1 MTTRRSRSRL
11 QRPANDNVQG
21 AIAPSLVS
29 KAFPTWVHDDSPIAD
44 PFGHGARAVEF
55 LRRLKHPKST
65 LPGRQFVLDPWQERI
80 VRRIFGP
87 CDEHGRRLV
96 RTVFLMLP
104 RGARKTS
111 LSAAISLLMTI
122 GPEHTPAGES
132 VFAASDRT
140 QAGIGFREAADIIR
154 SDKRLVAATR
164 INDAF
169 NAPKQI
175 VLKRDNSVLK
185 TVSSDGGAQHGGTPR
200 FVLADEIHI
209 WKGRDLWEALRTGLS
224 KTPGS
229 LLVIA
234 TTAGRGQQNLSFDT
248 YDYARRVARGE
259 IEDPSFLPIIFEP
272 APDADWRDEA
282 VWRAVN
288 PGLSCN
294 PPYPDIEGLRAMAR
308 EAVERPAEREAF
320 RQFHTNAWLDHSAAP
335 FVDMDVYDAG
345 NEPIDL
351 TELAG
356 EPCWLG
362 CDLSS
367 STDLSVI
374 LAAFRRG
381 DDYVLLP
388 FFFCPEE
395 NLRQRQEASG
405 APYVRWAAE
414 GLITATPGNVVDF
427 RAVESKIRD
436 ICSEYD
442 VQEVAF
448 DPALARVILNNLMD
462 DGLPA
467 IEFRQ
472 GALSMMP
479 AIAEL
484 ERAVVAKRLQHGG
497 HPVLRFCFANTE
509 VETNSHGHKV
519 RLKKGKKWLS
529 IDGAVAAAM
538 AVMRASVGDS
548 AGTGSIYDDDGWENA
563 LAAFG

>member
-11 QRPANDNVQG
+11 QRPANDNSP
-21 AIAPSLVS
+21 ALVS
-29 KAFPTWVHDDSPIAD
+29 KAFPHWIYDDSPIAD
-44 PFGHGARAVEF
+44 PFGYGERAVEF

-65 LPGRQFVLDPWQERI
+65 LPGNQFVLDPWQERV
-80 VRRIFGP
+80 VRRIYGP
-87 CDEHGRRLV
+87 RDEHGQRIV
-96 RTVFLMLP
+96 RTVLLLLP

-111 LSAAISLLMTI
+111 LSAALSLLQTI

-140 QAGIGFREAADIIR
+140 QAGIAFREAADIIR
-154 SDKRLVAATR
+154 ADKRLVAATK

-175 VLKRDNSVLK
+175 VLKRDNATLK

-200 FVLADEIHI
+200 FVLADECHI

-234 TTAGRGQQNLSFDT
+234 TTAGRGQENLAFDT
-248 YDYARRVARGE
+248 YDYARKVARGD
-259 IEDPSFLPIIFEP
+259 IIDPSFLPIIFEP
-272 APDADWRDEA
+272 APDADWRDER
-282 VWRAVN
+282 VWHAVN
-288 PGLSCN
+288 PGLALG
-294 PPYPDIEGLRAMAR
+294 YPDLAGLRAMAR
-308 EAVERPAEREAF
+308 EAEARPAEREAF
-320 RQFHTNAWLDHSAAP
+320 KQYHLNVWLDHSAAP
-335 FVDMDVYDAG
+335 FVDMSTYDAG
-345 NEPIDL
+345 AEAIDL
-351 TELAG
+351 DQLAG
-356 EPCWLG
+356 EPVWLG

-374 LAAFRRG
+374 VAAWRDG
-381 DDYVLLP
+381 DGGYIVAP
-388 FFFCPEE
+388 WFFCPEE

-427 RAVESKIRD
+427 RAVEAKIRD
-436 ICSEYD
+436 LCAEYD
-442 VQEVAF
+442 VQEIAF

-479 AIAEL
+479 ALAEL
-484 ERAVVAKRLQHGG
+484 ERAVVAKRLKHGG

-519 RLKKGKKWLS
+519 RLRKGKRWLS
-529 IDGAVAAAM
+529 IDGTVASSM
-538 AVMRASVGDS
+538 AVLRASLGDS
-548 AGTGSIYDDDGWENA
+548 AGNGSIYDDDGWQDA

>member
-1 MTTRRSRSRL
+1 M
-11 QRPANDNVQG
+11 
-21 AIAPSLVS
+21 S
-29 KAFPTWVHDDSPIAD
+29 KAFPHWIYDGSEIPD
-44 PFGHGARAVEF
+44 PFGYGERAVEF
-55 LRRLKHPKST
+55 LRRLRHPKST
-65 LPGRQFVLDPWQERI
+65 LPGRQFVLDTWQERI
-80 VRRIFGP
+80 VRRIYGP
-87 CDEHGRRLV
+87 RDEHGQRIV

-111 LSAAISLLMTI
+111 LSAAVSLLEAV

-154 SDKRLVAATR
+154 ADKRLVAATR

-234 TTAGRGQQNLSFDT
+234 TTAGRGQENLAFDT

-272 APDADWRDEA
+272 AADADWRDER
-282 VWRAVN
+282 VWHAVN

-351 TELAG
+351 DALAG

-374 LAAFRRG
+374 VAAWRDG
-381 DDYVLLP
+381 DGGYTVKP
-388 FFFCPEE
+388 WFFCPAE

-414 GLITATPGNVVDF
+414 GLITATEGNVVDF
-427 RAVESKIRD
+427 RAVEAKIRD
-436 ICSEYD
+436 LCDGYD
-442 VQEVAF
+442 VQEIAF

-479 AIAEL
+479 ALAEL
-484 ERAVVAKRLQHGG
+484 ERAVVAKRFKHGG

-529 IDGAVAAAM
+529 IDGTVASSM
-538 AVMRASVGDS
+538 AVLRASLGDS
-548 AGTGSIYDDDGWENA
+548 AGSGSIYDDDGWQDA

>member
-1 MTTRRSRSRL
+1 MTTRRSQSRP
-11 QRPANDNVQG
+11 QRPANDNRQG
-21 AIAPSLVS
+21 AIAPATLVS
-29 KAFPTWVHDDSPIAD
+29 KAFPHWINDDSAIAD
-44 PFGHGARAVEF
+44 PFGYGERAVEF

-65 LPGRQFVLDPWQERI
+65 LPGNQFVLDPWQERV
-80 VRRIFGP
+80 VRRIYGP
-87 CDEHGRRLV
+87 RDEHGQRIV

-111 LSAAISLLMTI
+111 LSAALSLLQTI

-140 QAGIGFREAADIIR
+140 QAGIAFREAADIIR
-154 SDKRLVAATR
+154 ADKRLVAATK

-175 VLKRDNSVLK
+175 VLKRDNATLK

-200 FVLADEIHI
+200 FVLADEVHI

-234 TTAGRGQQNLSFDT
+234 TTAGRGQENLAFDT
-248 YDYARRVARGE
+248 YDYARKVARGD
-259 IEDPSFLPIIFEP
+259 IIDPSFLPIIFEP

-282 VWRAVN
+282 VWHAVN
-288 PGLSCN
+288 PGLALG
-294 PPYPDIEGLRAMAR
+294 YPDIAGLRAMAR
-308 EAVERPAEREAF
+308 EAEARPAEREAF
-320 RQFHTNAWLDHSAAP
+320 RQYHLNCWLDHSAAP

-351 TELAG
+351 DALAG

-374 LAAFRRG
+374 VAAFRRD
-381 DDYVLLP
+381 DDYIVVP

-414 GLITATPGNVVDF
+414 GLITATLGNVVDF
-427 RAVESKIRD
+427 RAVEAKLRD
-436 ICSEYD
+436 LCAEFD
-442 VQEVAF
+442 VREIAF

-484 ERAVVAKRLQHGG
+484 ERAVVAKRLKHGG
-497 HPVLRFCFANTE
+497 HPVLRFCFANCE

-529 IDGAVAAAM
+529 IDGTVASSM
-538 AVMRASVGDS
+538 AVLRASLGDS
-548 AGTGSIYDDDGWENA
+548 AGSGSIYDDDGWQDA

>member
-1 MTTRRSRSRL
+1 MTTLRSRSRL
-11 QRPANDNVQG
+11 HRPANDNTP
-21 AIAPSLVS
+21 ALVS
-29 KAFPTWVHDDSPIAD
+29 KAFPHWIHDDSPIAD
-44 PFGHGARAVEF
+44 PFGYGERAVEF

-65 LPGRQFVLDPWQERI
+65 LPGSQFVLNPWQERI
-80 VRRIFGP
+80 VRRIYGP
-87 CDEHGRRLV
+87 RDEHGRRIV

-111 LSAAISLLMTI
+111 LSAALSLLQTI

-140 QAGIGFREAADIIR
+140 QAGIAFREAADIIR
-154 SDKRLVAATR
+154 ADKRLVAATK

-175 VLKRDNSVLK
+175 VLKRDNATLK

-200 FVLADEIHI
+200 FVLADEVHI
-209 WKGRDLWEALRTGLS
+209 WKGSDLWEALRTGLS

-234 TTAGRGQQNLSFDT
+234 TTAGRGQENLAFDT
-248 YDYARRVARGE
+248 YDYARKVARGD
-259 IEDPSFLPIIFEP
+259 IIDPSFLPIIFEP

-282 VWRAVN
+282 VWHAVN
-288 PGLSCN
+288 PGLALG
-294 PPYPDIEGLRAMAR
+294 YPDLAGLRAMAR
-308 EAVERPAEREAF
+308 EAEARPAEREAF
-320 RQFHTNAWLDHSAAP
+320 RQYHLNVWLDHSAAP
-335 FVDMDVYDAG
+335 FVDMDVYDEGA
-345 NEPIDL
+345 EAIDL
-351 TELAG
+351 DELRG
-356 EPCWLG
+356 QPCWLG

-374 LAAFRRG
+374 VAAWQDG
-381 DDYVLLP
+381 DGGYVVMP
-388 FFFCPEE
+388 WFFCPRD
-395 NLRQRQEASG
+395 NLRERQEASG
-405 APYVRWAAE
+405 APYVQWAKD
-414 GLITATPGNVVDF
+414 GLITATEGNVVDF
-427 RAVESKIRD
+427 RAVEQRIRD
-436 ICSEYD
+436 LADEFD
-442 VQEVAF
+442 VQEIAF

-472 GALSMMP
+472 GSLSMMP

-484 ERAVVAKRLQHGG
+484 ERAVVGRKLQHGG
-497 HPVLRFCFANTE
+497 HSILRFCMANAE

-519 RLKKGKKWLS
+519 RLKKSKKWLS

-538 AVMRASVGDS
+538 ATMRASLGGS
-548 AGTGSIYDDDGWENA
+548 AGVGSVYDSDDWEEA

>member
-1 MTTRRSRSRL
+1 MTTRRSQSRL
-11 QRPANDNVQG
+11 HRPANDN
-21 AIAPSLVS
+21 AALVS
-29 KAFPTWVHDDSPIAD
+29 KAFPHWIYDGSEVPD
-44 PFGHGARAVEF
+44 PFGYGERAVEF
-55 LRRLKHPKST
+55 LRRLRHPKST
-65 LPGRQFVLDPWQERI
+65 LPGRQFVLDTWQERI
-80 VRRIFGP
+80 VRRIYGP
-87 CDEHGRRLV
+87 RDEHGQRIV

-111 LSAAISLLMTI
+111 LSAAVSLLEAV

-154 SDKRLVAATR
+154 ADKRLVAATR

-234 TTAGRGQQNLSFDT
+234 TTAGRGQENLAFDT

-272 APDADWRDEA
+272 AADADWRDER
-282 VWRAVN
+282 VWHAVN

-351 TELAG
+351 DALAG

-374 LAAFRRG
+374 VAAWRDG
-381 DDYVLLP
+381 DGGYTVKP
-388 FFFCPEE
+388 WFFCPAE

-414 GLITATPGNVVDF
+414 GLITATEGNVVDF
-427 RAVESKIRD
+427 RAVEAKIRD
-436 ICSEYD
+436 LCDEYD
-442 VQEVAF
+442 VQEIAF

-479 AIAEL
+479 ALAEL
-484 ERAVVAKRLQHGG
+484 ERAVVAKRFKHGG

-529 IDGAVAAAM
+529 IDGTVASSM
-538 AVMRASVGDS
+538 AVLRASLGDS
-548 AGTGSIYDDDGWENA
+548 AGSGSIYDDDGWEDA

>member
-11 QRPANDNVQG
+11 HRPANDNVP
-21 AIAPSLVS
+21 ALVS
-29 KAFPTWVHDDSPIAD
+29 KAFPHWIYDDSPIAD
-44 PFGHGARAVEF
+44 PFGYGERAVEF

-65 LPGRQFVLDPWQERI
+65 LPGHRFVLDAWQERVI
-80 VRRIFGP
+80 RATFGP

-154 SDKRLVAATR
+154 ADKRLVAATR

-175 VLKRDNSVLK
+175 VLKRDNAVLK
-185 TVSSDGGAQHGGTPR
+185 TVSSDGGAQHGGTPQ
-200 FVLADEIHI
+200 FVLADEVHI

-234 TTAGRGQQNLSFDT
+234 TTAGRGQENLAFDT

-259 IEDPSFLPIIFEP
+259 IDDPSFLPIIFEP
-272 APDADWRDEA
+272 APDADWRDER
-282 VWRAVN
+282 VWHAVN
-288 PGLSCN
+288 PGLSCS

-308 EAVERPAEREAF
+308 EAAERPAEREAF

-335 FVDMDVYDAG
+335 FVDMEVYDEGA
-345 NEPIDL
+345 EAIDL
-351 TELAG
+351 DELAG

-374 LAAFRRG
+374 VAAFRRD
-381 DDYVLLP
+381 DDYIVAP
-388 FFFCPEE
+388 WFFCPEE

-427 RAVESKIRD
+427 RVVEAKIRD
-436 ICSEYD
+436 LCDEFD
-442 VQEVAF
+442 VREIAF
-448 DPALARVILNNLMD
+448 DPALARVVLNNLMD

-484 ERAVVAKRLQHGG
+484 ERAVVAKRIKHGG

-529 IDGAVAAAM
+529 IDGTVASSM
-538 AVMRASVGDS
+538 AVLRASLGDS
-548 AGTGSIYDDDGWENA
+548 AGGGSIYDDDGWQDA

>member
-1 MTTRRSRSRL
+1 MTTTRRSRSK
-11 QRPANDNVQG
+11 RPANNNT
-21 AIAPSLVS
+21 ALVS
-29 KAFPTWVHDDSPIAD
+29 KAFPHWIYDGSPIED
-44 PFGHGARAVEF
+44 SFGKGERAVEF

-65 LPGRQFVLDPWQERI
+65 LPGQQFDLSPWQERI

-87 CDEHGRRLV
+87 CDEHGRRIV

-154 SDKRLVAATR
+154 ADKRLVAATR

-175 VLKRDNSVLK
+175 VLKRDNAVLK
-185 TVSSDGGAQHGGTPR
+185 TVSSDGGAQHGGTPQ
-200 FVLADEIHI
+200 FVLADEVHI

-234 TTAGRGQQNLSFDT
+234 TTAGRGQQNLAHDT
-248 YDYARRVARGE
+248 FEYARKVASGD
-259 IEDPSFLPIIFEP
+259 IIDPSFLPIVFEP
-272 APDADWRDEA
+272 APDADWRDER
-282 VWRAVN
+282 VWHAVN
-288 PGLSCN
+288 PGLSAGF
-294 PPYPDIEGLRAMAR
+294 PDIAGLRAMAR
-308 EAVERPAEREAF
+308 EAEARPAEREAF
-320 RQFHTNAWLDHSAAP
+320 RQFHLNCWLDHSAAP
-335 FVDMDVYDAG
+335 FVDMSTWDEGDEA
-345 NEPIDL
+345 IDL
-351 TELAG
+351 EALAG

-362 CDLSS
+362 VDLSS

-374 LAAFRRG
+374 VAAWRDG
-381 DDYVLLP
+381 EGGYVVVP
-388 FFFCPEE
+388 WFFCPEE

-414 GLITATPGNVVDF
+414 GLITATEGNVVDF
-427 RAVESKIRD
+427 RAVEAKIRD
-436 ICSEYD
+436 LCDEFD
-442 VQEVAF
+442 VQEIAF

-484 ERAVVAKRLQHGG
+484 ERAVVAKRMKHGG

-509 VETNSHGHKV
+509 VETNSHGHRV

-529 IDGAVAAAM
+529 IDGTVASAM
-538 AVMRASVGDS
+538 AVMRASLGDS
-548 AGTGSIYDDDGWENA
+548 AGSGSIYDDDGWQDA
-563 LAAFG
+563 LAAFA

>member
-1 MTTRRSRSRL
+1 MTTTRRSRSK
-11 QRPANDNVQG
+11 PANDN
-21 AIAPSLVS
+21 AALVS
-29 KAFPTWVHDDSPIAD
+29 KAFPNWIYDGTPIDD
-44 PFGHGARAVEF
+44 PFGYGERAVEF
-55 LRRLKHPKST
+55 LRRLRHPKST

-80 VRRIFGP
+80 VRRIYGP
-87 CDEHGRRLV
+87 RDEHGRRIV

-111 LSAAISLLMTI
+111 LSAALSLLQTI

-140 QAGIGFREAADIIR
+140 QAGIAFREAADIIR
-154 SDKRLVAATR
+154 ADKRLVAATK

-175 VLKRDNSVLK
+175 VLKRDNAVLK
-185 TVSSDGGAQHGGTPR
+185 TVSSDGGAQHGGTPQ
-200 FVLADEIHI
+200 FVLADEVHI

-248 YDYARRVARGE
+248 YDYARKVARGE

-282 VWRAVN
+282 VWHAVN
-288 PGLSCN
+288 PGLALG
-294 PPYPDIEGLRAMAR
+294 YPDLAGLRAMAR

-320 RQFHTNAWLDHSAAP
+320 KQFHLNCWLDHSAAP
-335 FVDMDVYDAG
+335 FVDMDVYDEG
-345 NEPIDL
+345 SETIDL
-351 TELAG
+351 AELAG

-381 DDYVLLP
+381 DDYIVAP

-427 RAVESKIRD
+427 RAVEAKIRD
-436 ICSEYD
+436 LCDEYD
-442 VQEVAF
+442 VQEIAF
-448 DPALARVILNNLMD
+448 DPALARVILNNLQD

-484 ERAVVAKRLQHGG
+484 ERAVVAKRLKHGG

-529 IDGAVAAAM
+529 IDGTVASAM
-538 AVMRASVGDS
+538 AVLRASLGGS
-548 AGTGSIYDDDGWENA
+548 AETGSLYDDDGWQEA
-563 LAAFG
+563 LAAFS